1 MRNYIR
7 HGRGRRRGRGHA
19 RTGGSAAAD
28 GGGDRLVDGVQL
40 GVGRDASCV
49 SK

>member
-1 MRNYIR
+1 MR
-7 HGRGRRRGRGHA
+7 HSRGRGHA
-19 RTGGSAAAD
+19 RAGGSADD

-40 GVGRDASCV
+40 GVGRDASCF